1 MNSNL
6 LADRGNTAASAG
18 FSSRNR
24 QESHMNR
31 SHLITGLTLIAAVAF
46 MGCKSDELAS
56 QSSSSATTN
65 SSTATARVADL
76 NLPSGTSINVTL
88 GTAISSESANVGDA
102 WTGTVANAVVVNGRT
117 LAPAGSVAGG
127 TVTAVR
133 PARKG
138 DRAMLDL
145 GLTSFSVGDRTYRVH
160 GTTEAVIA
168 GSTRARNLGVIGAAT
183 AAGAV
188 IGHAIGGS
196 GKGTLIGAIVGG
208 GAATGAVSQTK
219 GWQVVLKQGTPLTFT
234 TSEAVAV
241 RQ

>member
-1 MNSNL
+1 
-6 LADRGNTAASAG
+6 
-18 FSSRNR
+18 
-24 QESHMNR
+24 MNR
-31 SHLITGLTLIAAVAF
+31 SHWIKSLALVAVVAVVAF
-46 MGCKSDELAS
+46 IGCKSDEQALNS
-56 QSSSSATTN
+56 GTSNSRSGNSGNSGNSGSSV
-65 SSTATARVADL
+65 ARVADL

-88 GTAISSESANVGDA
+88 GTALSSEAASVGDA
-102 WTGTVANAVVVNGRT
+102 WTGVVANSVVLNGRT
-117 LAPAGSVAGG
+117 VAPAGSVAGG
-127 TVTAVR
+127 TVTGVR

-145 GLTSFSVGDRTYRVH
+145 GLTSFTVGDRNYRVH
-160 GTTEAVIA
+160 GTTEAIVA

-234 TSEAVAV
+234 TNEAVAV
-241 RQ
+241 RP

>member
-1 MNSNL
+1 M
-6 LADRGNTAASAG
+6 
-18 FSSRNR
+18 SRS
-24 QESHMNR
+24 QW
-31 SHLITGLTLIAAVAF
+31 ITSFTLIAAFALL
-46 MGCKSDELAS
+46 GCKSDDQAS
-56 QSSSSATTN
+56 LSTGSNPTT
-65 SSTATARVADL
+65 SGIATARVADL

-88 GTAISSESANVGDA
+88 GTSISSESANVGDS
-102 WTGTVANAVVVNGRT
+102 WTGVVASPVIVNGRT
-117 LAPAGSVAGG
+117 LAPAGSVANG
-127 TVTAVR
+127 TVTGVT

-145 GLTSFSVGDRTYRVH
+145 GLTSFTVGDRSYRVH
-160 GTTEAVIA
+160 GSTEAIIA

-208 GAATGAVSQTK
+208 GAATGAVAKTK

-234 TSEAVAV
+234 TNEAVAV
-241 RQ
+241 RP